1 MLETDGLMLKNH
13 TKPTIYLEF
22 PVHDKTDSQTTVP
35 KLNLG
40 ILAFDRWQKI
50 EGGLKWTKNN
60 IGRSHS
66 YVVDLYGQY
75 QNEHG

>member
-40 ILAFDRWQKI
+40 ILAFDR
-50 EGGLKWTKNN
+50 
-60 IGRSHS
+60 
-66 YVVDLYGQY
+66 
-75 QNEHG
+75 